1 MQPCCTPFP
10 IFGTPW
16 TVAHQAPLS
25 MGFSRQE
32 NWSRLPFPS
41 PMHACRLSCFS
52 RVRLCVTPWAAPHQA
67 PLSSGFSRQE
77 YWSGLPFLSPS
88 IKTTSCK
95 ILGWMNHKLDS
106 RLPGEIL
113 TTSDMQMIP
122 LKWQKVKRN

>member
-1 MQPCCTPFP
+1 MPDCATPQMA
-10 IFGTPW
+10 
-16 TVAHQAPLS
+16 AHWATLS
-25 MGFSRQE
+25 LGFSRQE
-32 NWSRLPFPS
+32 YWSGLPFPS

-52 RVRLCVTPWAAPHQA
+52 SVRLCVTPWAAPHQA

-113 TTSDMQMIP
+113 TTSDMQMAP
-122 LKWQKVKRN
+122 LLCQKTKNYTAS

>member
-1 MQPCCTPFP
+1 MVAKLHLTLA
-10 IFGTPW
+10 ITW
-16 TVAHQAPLS
+16 TVACLAL
-25 MGFSRQE
+25 
-32 NWSRLPFPS
+32 
-41 PMHACRLSCFS
+41 
-52 RVRLCVTPWAAPHQA
+52 
-67 PLSSGFSRQE
+67 LSSGFSRQE

-122 LKWQKVKRN
+122 LKWQKVKRNYAC